1 MQKVRKAVIPAA
13 GHGTRFL
20 PVTKAIP
27 KEMLAIIDRP
37 ALQYVA
43 EEAAA
48 SGIEEILIIISRE
61 KDVIKHYF
69 SAECEHSVAER
80 DLNALLRSVKFS
92 FVYQDVADGTA
103 GAVSLAREFTGDEPF
118 AVMYGDDVVIN
129 DGGKPCLK
137 QLIEAYEQTG
147 RTVLG
152 VQNRPPEEAAKY
164 AVIKKGAENGRLTEV
179 LDIIEKPSFDNMPS
193 TLSSLG
199 RYILTPDIYE
209 AIDRAPVFRGEKYL
223 THAIDLLTEKGVY
236 AYDFEGT
243 RYDIGDK
250 FGFLQANVELGLMR
264 FDGKMRDYLLALGE
278 ELKAQKD
285 KTDK

>member
-103 GAVSLAREFTGDEPF
+103 GAVSLAKEFTGDEPF

-137 QLIEAYEQTG
+137 QLIEAYEQTE

-179 LDIIEKPSFDNMPS
+179 LDIIEKPSPDNMPS

-209 AIDRAPVFRGEKYL
+209 AINRAPVFRGEKYL

-250 FGFLQANVELGLMR
+250 FGFLQANVELGLRR
-264 FDGKMRDYLLALGE
+264 FDGKMLDYLLALGE

-285 KTDK
+285 KKDK

>member
-103 GAVSLAREFTGDEPF
+103 GAVSLAKEFTGDEPF

-137 QLIEAYEQTG
+137 QLIEAYEQTEC
-147 RTVLG
+147 TVLG

-179 LDIIEKPSFDNMPS
+179 LDIIEKPSPDNMPS

-209 AIDRAPVFRGEKYL
+209 AINRAPVFRGEKYL

-250 FGFLQANVELGLMR
+250 FGFLQANVELGLRR
-264 FDGKMRDYLLALGE
+264 FDGKMLDYLLALGE

-285 KTDK
+285 KKDK

>member
-69 SAECEHSVAER
+69 STECEHSVAER
-80 DLNALLRSVKFS
+80 DLNALLRRVKFS
-92 FVYQDVADGTA
+92 FVYQDIADGTA

-137 QLIEAYEQTG
+137 QLIEAYEQTEC
-147 RTVLG
+147 TVLG

-179 LDIIEKPSFDNMPS
+179 LDIIEKPSPDNMPS

-209 AIDRAPVFRGEKYL
+209 AINRAPVFRGEKYL

-285 KTDK
+285 KKDK

>member
-1 MQKVRKAVIPAA
+1 MQKVKKAVIPAA

-80 DLNALLRSVKFS
+80 DLNALLRRVKFS

-103 GAVSLAREFTGDEPF
+103 GAVSLAKEFTGDEPF

-137 QLIEAYEQTG
+137 QLIEAYEQTE

-179 LDIIEKPSFDNMPS
+179 LDIIEKPSPDNMPS

-209 AIDRAPVFRGEKYL
+209 AINRAPVFRGEKYL

-285 KTDK
+285 KKDK